1 MAKITE
7 VVSSLSVK
15 VNVGDYQ
22 SVDFFT
28 SLKAEDVKP
37 ETAERT
43 AAELNAFCNRNMVA
57 NLRAHFAARGKKL
70 TTEEICKRYGLT
82 VPKKEAEFP

>member
-7 VVSSLSVK
+7 VVSSLAVK

-28 SLKAEDVKP
+28 SLKAEVEPTED
-37 ETAERT
+37 
-43 AAELNAFCNRNMVA
+43 AARVGRALNDLCNSNMIA
-57 NLRAHFAARGKKL
+57 NLLAHFAGRGKKL
-70 TTEEICKRYGLT
+70 TTAEVCKRYGLKP
-82 VPKKEAEFP
+82 PKEPEFG